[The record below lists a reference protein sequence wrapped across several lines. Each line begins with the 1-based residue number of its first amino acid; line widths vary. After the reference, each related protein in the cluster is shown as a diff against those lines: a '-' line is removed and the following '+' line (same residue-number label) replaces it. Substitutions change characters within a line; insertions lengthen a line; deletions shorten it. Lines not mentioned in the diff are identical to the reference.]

1 MTDDNGG
8 SGSSSA
14 AGGSGGAE
22 GGKNKAA
29 KMSVDQAY
37 AEIENYRRVVT
48 EKDSVISD
56 LTTHLDEAN
65 KVLESQEKGRL
76 IGEIMPRSTF
86 KMEELVGKSAEELKS
101 IRATLDSAVPPR
113 VNSVRFG
120 VHGADLSDREKGL
133 TVGDMSWW
141 TAQKRAG
148 KA

>member
-1 MTDDNGG
+1 M
-8 SGSSSA
+8 GSSV
-14 AGGSGGAE
+14 GGSGGAE
-22 GGKNKAA
+22 GSKNKAA

-56 LTTHLDEAN
+56 LTTNLDEAN
-65 KVLESQEKGRL
+65 RVLESQEKGRL

-120 VHGADLSDREKGL
+120 VRGADLSDRELNL
-133 TVGDMSWW
+133 TVGDLSYS